1 MRVGGWGRK
10 IFTPLWLL
18 LGEGRGIYHGD
29 VMWCRRGF
37 QIKFAAVI
45 CADRRRVG
53 LIDYLLL
60 WRLVTKVF
68 R

>member
-1 MRVGGWGRK
+1 M
-10 IFTPLWLL
+10 L

-53 LIDYLLL
+53 KYYLLDY
-60 WRLVTKVF
+60 RFNGNDDYGYEYT
-68 R
+68 